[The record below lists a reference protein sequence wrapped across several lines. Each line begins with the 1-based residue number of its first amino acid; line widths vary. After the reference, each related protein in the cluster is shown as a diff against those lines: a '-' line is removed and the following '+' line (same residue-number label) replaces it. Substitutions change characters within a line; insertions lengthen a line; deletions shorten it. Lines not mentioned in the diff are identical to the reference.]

1 MTTVAP
7 PPPAPAARSTRA
19 LLADRTF
26 GVYFVGNLTSNC
38 GTWLQNIAAAVVVYR
53 LTGSTVMVGAV
64 SILQFAASLL
74 LSPWA
79 GALGDRVDR
88 RMLLLSGQVIAF
100 VPATALA
107 IWTAAVGVE
116 GLPGPWPVFA
126 SATLIGIGWAIS
138 VPNMQAL
145 VPALVEE
152 ADLEQAIA
160 LNSITFNLAR
170 AVGPA
175 LGALTLSTLGAA
187 AAFGL
192 NALTYVVLIGA
203 LLLIRPRQV
212 HRVEAHGADGSV
224 REGLRY
230 VRGEPAL
237 FVLLIGVTALGFG
250 TDPVNTLAPAMADEL
265 GGGDALV
272 GWLVSAFGIGA
283 ATMALTIG
291 IVRRRVA
298 LGQMGVFGLVV
309 LAGGLFGFAWSPIV
323 AAALVALA
331 LAGVGFLLALTGL
344 TTELQRRVP
353 DRLLGRVMAL
363 WAVAFLGSRPLAAL
377 IDGAAADFLGPRWA
391 AVIAGV
397 ITLGAAVWLRSA
409 RRRYAL
415 DGGDMPLGSA
425 TAEPAAVTPPA
436 SG

>member
-1 MTTVAP
+1 MTATTSTPV
-7 PPPAPAARSTRA
+7 PAAARSTRA
-19 LLADRTF
+19 LLTDRTF
-26 GVYFVGNLTSNC
+26 GVYFVANLTSNC

-53 LTGSTVMVGAV
+53 LTGSTVMVGLV

-88 RMLLLSGQVIAF
+88 RMLLLSGQVIAL

-107 IWTAAVGVE
+107 AWTAISGVE

-126 SATLIGIGWAIS
+126 AATLIGIGWAIS

-152 ADLEQAIA
+152 ADLDQALA
-160 LNSITFNLAR
+160 LNSVTFNLAR

-175 LGALTLSTLGAA
+175 LGALTLDVVGAA

-192 NALTYVVLIGA
+192 NALTYVVLIIA
-203 LLLIRPRQV
+203 LVVIRPRA
-212 HRVEAHGADGSV
+212 VERRSAEHHDGSV

-230 VRGEPAL
+230 VRSEPAL

-250 TDPVNTLAPAMADEL
+250 TDPVNTLAPAMAEDL

-272 GWLVSAFGIGA
+272 GWLVSAFGLGA
-283 ATMALTIG
+283 AATALCIG
-291 IVRRRVA
+291 VIRRRLA
-298 LGQMGVFGLVV
+298 LGHMGVIGLVV
-309 LAGGLFGFAWSPIV
+309 LAGGLFAFAWSPVVIV
-323 AAALVALA
+323 ALGALA

-377 IDGAAADFLGPRWA
+377 VDGTAGDVFGPRIAAA
-391 AVIAGV
+391 IAGA
-397 ITLGAAVWLRSA
+397 ITLGVAAWLRAA
-409 RRRYAL
+409 RRRHGL
-415 DGGDMPLGSA
+415 DDLPLGSGTEGSDA
-425 TAEPAAVTPPA
+425 PPPPDPR
-436 SG
+436 